1 MEYAAGS
8 RWAVAEWRAS
18 PQNQEMTV
26 TEPRSTAA
34 HYDVIIVGAGLSG
47 IGAAYR
53 LQEQHPQRSYAILEA
68 RVAIGGTWDLFRYPG
83 VRSDSDMYTLGYP
96 FKPWTSAQMIG
107 SGPQIRDYIEETA
120 RENGIDQHIQFS
132 TKVERA
138 EWSSDDQR
146 WTLTLSSEGERRQL
160 TTSFL
165 YLCSGYYSYDQPYDA
180 QLPGIEAFGGTVVH
194 PQFWPEDLDYRG
206 KKVIVVGSGA
216 TAVTVVPAMADGGA
230 GHVTML
236 QRTPTYMAVLPSEDP
251 VAKVVGRRLPPKVAD
266 KINRAKSIA
275 GNSLLYQLSRR
286 RPHKVRQMLRGV
298 LEKSGVDAQT
308 LDEHFTPSYEPWDQR
323 LCLVPDGDFFKGM
336 ERGDVDVVTDVID
349 TFIPEGIR
357 LRSGRTIEADII
369 VTATGLALEIAGGI
383 ELAVDGEKIDPA
395 TRWLY
400 RGLML
405 SGVPNAAI
413 CFGYIN
419 ASWTLR
425 ADLSNKY
432 VCRLLRHMDEH
443 GYGAAMP
450 IAQRDIEPRP
460 MIDLRSGYV
469 SRGAHLLPR
478 AGATGTWQVRTN
490 YLLDKVAMRGA
501 DVTKQM
507 QFAPHLRTKAPTPA

>member
-1 MEYAAGS
+1 M
-8 RWAVAEWRAS
+8 V
-18 PQNQEMTV
+18 
-26 TEPRSTAA
+26 
-34 HYDVIIVGAGLSG
+34 IVGAGLSG
-47 IGAAYR
+47 VGAAYR
-53 LQEQHPQRSYAILEA
+53 LQEQHPERSYTILEA
-68 RVAIGGTWDLFRYPG
+68 RDAIGGTWDLFRYPG

-107 SGPQIRDYIEETA
+107 SGPEIREYIEQTA
-120 RENGIDQHIQFS
+120 RENGIDRHIQFG

-146 WTLTLSSEGERRQL
+146 WTLTVTHQGQQHHI

-165 YLCSGYYSYDQPYDA
+165 YLCSGYYSYDRPYDA
-180 QLPGIEAFGGTVVH
+180 QLPGIDAFQGTVVH

-206 KKVIVVGSGA
+206 KKVVVVGSGA

-230 GHVTML
+230 AHVTML
-236 QRTPTYMAVLPSEDP
+236 QRTPTYLTVLPSEDP
-251 VAKVVGRRLPPKVAD
+251 IARIVGKRLPPKVAD

-275 GNSLLYQLSRR
+275 GNSLLYQMSRR
-286 RPHKVRQMLRGV
+286 RPQKVRQLLRGI
-298 LEKSGVDAQT
+298 LEKSGVDAKT

-323 LCLVPDGDFFKGM
+323 LCLVPDGDFFRGM
-336 ERGDVDVVTDVID
+336 KEGKVDVVTDLID
-349 TFIPEGIR
+349 TFVPEGIR
-357 LRSGRTIEADII
+357 LRSGRTLEADVV

-383 ELAVDGEKIDPA
+383 ELSVDGERVDPA

-425 ADLSNKY
+425 ADLSSKY
-432 VCRLLRHMDEH
+432 VCRLLTHMDEH
-443 GYGAAMP
+443 GYAVAVP
-450 IAQRDIEPRP
+450 VAQPDIAQRP
-460 MIDLRSGYV
+460 MIELSSGYV
-469 SRGAHLLPR
+469 SRSAHLLPR
-478 AGATGTWQVRTN
+478 AGATGPWRVRTN
-490 YLLDKVAMRGA
+490 YAIDRAAMSTA
-501 DVTKQM
+501 DLTTQM
-507 QFAPHLRTKAPTPA
+507 QFTVRRRAKAATST